1 MIFWKNARRS
11 GMTGKLSR
19 SGRQRFWEKHIAQW
33 SVSGL
38 SQVEYCRSN
47 KIGLKSFQYWK
58 RKSRRNGVPSALVE
72 VALPKPLT
80 VPVFPLQPQLC
91 LVVGPHYRIE
101 IGKGFESEDL
111 ERVVRV
117 LRRI

>member
-1 MIFWKNARRS
+1 
-11 GMTGKLSR
+11 MTSNLSR
-19 SGRQRFWEKHIAQW
+19 SGKQQFWEKHIAQW
-33 SVSGL
+33 DTSGL
-38 SQVEYCRSN
+38 SQVEYCRGN

-58 RKSRRNGVPSALVE
+58 RKSKRSDSPPALVE
-72 VALPKPLT
+72 VPLPKPLR

-91 LVVGPHYRIE
+91 LVLGPHYRIE

-111 ERVVRV
+111 ERIVRV